1 MMRLGSDAVGLG
13 PDAVTQDLE
22 RLVGRFIRHFTA
34 FPDPVAQIQPRQ
46 AQFAAL
52 LQLPQN
58 AVAAQT
64 AGRHTVEEGIDR
76 RKSIIQDRSEEH
88 TSELQSLMRI
98 SYAVFYLKKK
108 TNTIESN
115 QPSQSQ

>member
-1 MMRLGSDAVGLG
+1 MMRLGSDAFGLG

-64 AGRHTVEEGIDR
+64 AGRHRVEEGIDR
-76 RKSIIQDRSEEH
+76 RKSIIQDVYHGNRSEERRVGKECVS
-88 TSELQSLMRI
+88 TCRSRWSP
-98 SYAVFYLKKK
+98 Y
-108 TNTIESN
+108 
-115 QPSQSQ
+115 P